1 MISVVPDI
9 VGFASF
15 VSIVTTSTC
24 LGGGNID
31 FNILI
36 LSAVGEG
43 GAGVSHP
50 DQKS

>member
-1 MISVVPDI
+1 
-9 VGFASF
+9 
-15 VSIVTTSTC
+15 VTTSTC

-31 FNILI
+31 FDILI